1 MARLKTCG
9 HDESFRVALS
19 GTQVRT
25 ILRNGNRSPPE
36 FTRPEVAE
44 VLRKAFH
51 DLSS

>member
-1 MARLKTCG
+1 MASLKTCG
-9 HDESFRVALS
+9 HDEFFRVALS

-25 ILRNGNRSPPE
+25 ILRNGSRLPPE
-36 FTRPEVAE
+36 FTRPEVGE

>member
-1 MARLKTCG
+1 MASLKTCG

-25 ILRNGNRSPPE
+25 ILRNGSRLPPE

-44 VLRKAFH
+44 VLHKAFH

>member
-1 MARLKTCG
+1 MACLKTCG
-9 HDESFRVALS
+9 HDESFRVAQS

-25 ILRNGNRSPPE
+25 ILRDGSRLPPE

-44 VLRKAFH
+44 VLHKAFH